1 MAQIIKIY
9 TQEQL
14 YNMYRNKILA
24 DNVGLT
30 DFNAGSK
37 VRSLLESNSDIVA
50 SISMDFKEAL
60 YNAIPI
66 ALYQG
71 FGFAKKG
78 AVAATGYIRP
88 YRKPAFY
95 ITYSGSGTSALL
107 NVSSTTLSV
116 SVTGAPG
123 DAFSLDL
130 TTYTMT
136 SDVVDAIN
144 LLSNWSAVLVK
155 DVASDTLH
163 GYSSVEI
170 IGAINYLNASG
181 LDIMLATDTAI
192 TILTGYSVTI
202 NGLQVL
208 VTEDTEI
215 SDGESGAQCPAQFT
229 QTGVSGNINAN
240 AIDTLNGLG
249 YINSTYQGIDHVIND
264 SAFSGGSDE
273 ETETE
278 RQQRFLET
286 VNALNAGTKPGIL
299 SAIKAITGIRS
310 VGMRAAYPY
319 KGANTILVDTGTG
332 SISPALLAE
341 IEQVLYGNPDDLDN
355 YPGKNAEGIEYS
367 IVVPTIVDV
376 NIGITAYRLPT
387 VNVDLDEIKL
397 DVKSAIE
404 QYVNTRKLGED
415 VLLSEIIRV
424 SKNSNAAVYD
434 VVITSPATNIS
445 ISDDEFAKTG
455 AGTGGTV
462 TVTMVIATNI

>member
-9 TQEQL
+9 TQDQL
-14 YNMYRNKILA
+14 YNMYRTKILA

-71 FGFAKKG
+71 FGFSKKE

-95 ITYSGSGTSALL
+95 ITYSGAGSSALL
-107 NVSSTTLSV
+107 NISSSSLDV
-116 SVTGAPG
+116 SVVGAPG
-123 DAFSLDL
+123 DAFTLDL

-136 SDVVDAIN
+136 SDIVDAIN

-163 GYSSVEI
+163 IYTSEEI
-170 IGAINYLNASG
+170 IGATNYLNTSG
-181 LDIMLATDTAI
+181 LDIMLASDTVI

-202 NGLQVL
+202 DNMQVL
-208 VTEDTEI
+208 VTLDTDI
-215 SDGESGAQCPAQFT
+215 PDGESGVQCPAQFT
-229 QTGVSGNINAN
+229 QTGVAGNINAN
-240 AIDTLNGLG
+240 AIDTLNGKG

-273 ETETE
+273 ETDTA

-286 VNALNAGTKPGIL
+286 VNALNAGTKQGII

-310 VGMRAAYPY
+310 VGMRPAYPY

-332 SISPALLAE
+332 TISPVLLAE
-341 IEQVLYGNPDDLDN
+341 IEQVLYGNPDDLEN
-355 YPGKNAEGIEYS
+355 YPGKNAEGIEYN

-376 NIGITAYRLPT
+376 NIGITVYRLPT

-404 QYVNTRKLGED
+404 QYINTRKLGED

-434 VVITSPATNIS
+434 VVITSPAANIS